1 MKLPRDMRAFVSRV
15 NDGDRKIP
23 RAMAGSVWFD
33 TNKISVNQAFV
44 GFFDAKSRVESV
56 CFNDE
61 KSGDGCF
68 KNVSSTY
75 CPSGGSR
82 CEGAR
87 MKMKNC
93 CAGLGWIARFH
104 LFYLLRREW
113 SG

>member
-104 LFYLLRREW
+104 LF
-113 SG
+113 